1 MIVSTVY
8 CGKNH
13 CLCFESGLRTR
24 NQGLNPGLGSYQSMQ
39 NKLFPLL
46 LFRGINRTNRWLGKM
61 IRWYGRTLKRMLV
74 TNVLKMEK
82 ERERVSSSCLE
93 ALSEFFPFF
102 FCPVR
107 KEYCD

>member
-82 ERERVSSSCLE
+82 ERERESVVVAWKLSQNSFLFSS
-93 ALSEFFPFF
+93 AL
-102 FCPVR
+102 
-107 KEYCD
+107 